1 MLVEFRDQVTEP
13 GKRAD
18 YDVFRLDITEFAR
31 LASAAI
37 VAGALATWGA
47 VRAGTYYRRKFIASM
62 YVLIGVGYAALFTVL
77 LSFLILLD
85 VFVLDQI
92 GLPITDTEIPHSAE
106 LSFFN
111 CNLVAISPCHM

>member
-1 MLVEFRDQVTEP
+1 MIEFRDQVIEP

-31 LASAAI
+31 LASAVI
-37 VAGALATWGA
+37 VAGALATWSA
-47 VRAGTYYRRKFIASM
+47 VWAGTYYRRKSIASM

-85 VFVLDQI
+85 MFVLDQI